1 MLWTITEPCLNRE
14 FPREELKNFHA
25 KQFRL
30 HSRTSCTRSR
40 QEEEWE
46 VIHQPVNNSREQN
59 VLALIV
65 HGHPFFFFGDRN
77 VQKEC
82 AKRIPTALAL
92 LSFRGVLP
100 FLLFFIRST
109 GTANDGG
116 FVPRC
121 NGCDPFSQCVKK
133 KTMFIWVILNENVNY
148 KTCSNPGFLLELW
161 KNYQKPEFQGN
172 LMRTLFL
179 HGPMIWKVM

>member
-65 HGHPFFFFGDRN
+65 HGHPFFFLEIEMCKRN
-77 VQKEC
+77 VQSGFRLHSRFSRSEASFLFC
-82 AKRIPTALAL
+82 CFSSDPPAPPMTVDLCLVVTA
-92 LSFRGVLP
+92 VTP
-100 FLLFFIRST
+100 FLS
-109 GTANDGG
+109 
-116 FVPRC
+116 V
-121 NGCDPFSQCVKK
+121 SKK
-133 KTMFIWVILNENVNY
+133 KLCLFGLYSTRMSITKHVRIQDFCWSCG
-148 KTCSNPGFLLELW
+148 KTTRSQSSRE
-161 KNYQKPEFQGN
+161 
-172 LMRTLFL
+172 T
-179 HGPMIWKVM
+179 